1 MGPEVGGQAA
11 SSDGLDGVDLC
22 GEDEEEGGVE
32 S

>member
-1 MGPEVGGQAA
+1 MGPKIGGQAA

-22 GEDEEEGGVE
+22 VEDEEEGGVE

>member
-1 MGPEVGGQAA
+1 MGPEVVGQAA

-22 GEDEEEGGVE
+22 GEEEEGGVE

>member
-1 MGPEVGGQAA
+1 MGPEVVGQAA
-11 SSDGLDGVDLC
+11 SSDGLDGVDLS